1 MKKYQRGII
10 CGSFD
15 LIHPGYIKMF
25 RDAKSV
31 CQKLTIALQ
40 GDPTIDRP
48 EKYKP
53 VQTITDR
60 IEILGAVKYI
70 DRVVVYNTEDDLD
83 RLLGLE
89 KYDVRIL
96 GTDYRNRDDYT
107 GAHYNK
113 PVYFHERNHEYSTTK
128 LKKQI
133 VESMKDR

>member
-1 MKKYQRGII
+1 MKKYQCGII

-48 EKYKP
+48 EKCKP

-60 IEILGAVKYI
+60 IEILGSIKYI
-70 DRVVVYNTEDDLD
+70 DRIVVYNTEDDLD
-83 RLLGLE
+83 QLLARE
-89 KYDVRIL
+89 EYDVRIL
-96 GTDYRNRDDYT
+96 GTDYRNRVDYT
-107 GAHYNK
+107 GAHYNI

-128 LKKQI
+128 LKNQI
-133 VESMKDR
+133 VESMRDQ